1 VLASRSV
8 RRWLAVGLLFLL
20 TLTGAVPAV
29 GDQSTAI
36 ELTSAEAVQQSTGCE
51 TGSSQMQWSI
61 GPVAGAAAAALLPAI
76 ESATSNRPGP
86 GGMSSNRW
94 SWQESLNGDRTEVGD
109 FALTIRDN
117 AGVSHTVYR
126 RLVVPV
132 LALCAS
138 IASGST
144 WTLSYGVSSCELQGT
159 DRITQSISLVLV
171 GLSGTSFKLDPLPTG
186 WNAGAAVFS
195 SRFITFF
202 RSVGTGVTF
211 PSLAKPF
218 PLVLSFDVTPAGGVA
233 QKQTVTIDPPA
244 FINDACLGPSF
255 TSLVPLTFAG
265 LFADDEASAFASD
278 IDFIA
283 SKGIALGC
291 DQLLRR
297 FCPTGS
303 VTRGEMAVFLTRALS
318 LPGASNTFVDD
329 NGSPYESAIAS
340 IASAGITLGCSSDGT
355 RFCPNELVTRAQM
368 ASFFVRGFK
377 LPEGSANTFV
387 DDDGSV
393 HESDIARLAA
403 SGITTGC
410 DAVGPLYCPTDPVS
424 REQMA
429 AFLRRALS
437 LGTS

>member
-1 VLASRSV
+1 MLTS
-8 RRWLAVGLLFLL
+8 AV
-20 TLTGAVPAV
+20 AAA

-36 ELTSAEAVQQSTGCE
+36 ELTSAEAVQLSTGCE
-51 TGSSQMQWSI
+51 TGSSQVQWSI
-61 GPVAGAAAAALLPAI
+61 GPVFGAGAAALLPAI

-94 SWQESLNGDRTEVGD
+94 SWQESLNGYRTEVGD

-132 LALCAS
+132 LDVCAS

-144 WTLSYGVSSCELQGT
+144 WTLKYGSSSCELQGT
-159 DRITQSISLVLV
+159 DRITQRMTLVMF
-171 GLSGTSFKLDPLPTG
+171 GLNGTTFKLDPLPAG
-186 WNAGAAVFS
+186 WSGGGAVVS
-195 SRFITFF
+195 STFINFF

-211 PSLAKPF
+211 PSFAKPF

-244 FINDACLGPSF
+244 SINDACLGPSF

-297 FCPTGS
+297 FCPSGS

-318 LPGASNTFVDD
+318 LPDGNNTFVDD
-329 NGSPYESAIAS
+329 DDSPYEGAIAS
-340 IASAGITLGCSSDGT
+340 VASAGITLGCSLDGT

-377 LPEGSANTFV
+377 LPEGPANTFV

-393 HESDIARLAA
+393 HEADIARLAA

-410 DAVGPLYCPTDPVS
+410 DTVGPSYCPDAPVL

-429 AFLRRALS
+429 AFLRRALGPPS
-437 LGTS
+437 